1 MSLFSDIFLIFFL
14 LNISSIALLNIGDEE
29 IFQLPEPEKEGGM
42 PLYEALNKR
51 MSKRDFNDSIKI
63 DAKIISQSLWAC
75 YGYNRQTKF
84 KTTPSAKG
92 WYPLDIYVFIEEGV
106 FKYNATSHSLIKKVS
121 GDYRKLTG
129 TQNFVS
135 NAGINFVLI
144 ADFKKSSTMDDD
156 HKLRSIY
163 LDTGHCTMALG
174 LYAAA
179 NNMKGVDRA
188 MVDDGPIFELL
199 GLNKDDY
206 IFTLAFSLGY

>member
-1 MSLFSDIFLIFFL
+1 MSLLPHILLFSL
-14 LNISSIALLNIGDEE
+14 LISSINSNLRNLENEE
-29 IFQLPEPEKEGGM
+29 IIPLPEPEKEGGM

-51 MSKRDFNDSIKI
+51 MSKRDFYSTAKVDSKI
-63 DAKIISQSLWAC
+63 LSQSLWAC

-84 KTTPSAKG
+84 KTTPSAKA
-92 WYPLDIYVFIEEGV
+92 WYPLDVYVFLEEGV

-135 NAGINFVLI
+135 NAGVNFVII
-144 ADFKKSSTMDDD
+144 ADFNKSSTMDDA

-188 MVDDGPIFELL
+188 MVDDGPILELL
-199 GLNKDDY
+199 GLNKEDY

>member
-1 MSLFSDIFLIFFL
+1 MSLLPHILLFSL
-14 LNISSIALLNIGDEE
+14 LISSINSNLRNLENEE
-29 IFQLPEPEKEGGM
+29 IIPLPEPEKEGGM

-51 MSKRDFNDSIKI
+51 MSKRDFNSTAKVDSKI
-63 DAKIISQSLWAC
+63 LSQSLWAC

-84 KTTPSAKG
+84 KTTPSAKA
-92 WYPLDIYVFIEEGV
+92 WYPLDVYVFLEEGV

-135 NAGINFVLI
+135 NAGVNFVII
-144 ADFKKSSTMDDD
+144 ADFNKSSTMDDA

-174 LYAAA
+174 LYASA

-188 MVDDGPIFELL
+188 MVDDGPILELL
-199 GLNKDDY
+199 GLNKEDY

>member
-1 MSLFSDIFLIFFL
+1 MSLLPHILLFSLLISFINSNL
-14 LNISSIALLNIGDEE
+14 RNLENEE
-29 IFQLPEPEKEGGM
+29 IIPLPEPEKEGGM

-51 MSKRDFNDSIKI
+51 MSKRDFNSTAKVDSKI
-63 DAKIISQSLWAC
+63 LSQSLWAC

-84 KTTPSAKG
+84 KTTPSAKA
-92 WYPLDIYVFIEEGV
+92 WYPLDVYVFLEEGV

-135 NAGINFVLI
+135 NAGVNFVII
-144 ADFKKSSTMDDD
+144 ADFNKSSTMDDA

-174 LYAAA
+174 LYASA

-188 MVDDGPIFELL
+188 MVDDGPILELL
-199 GLNKDDY
+199 GLNKEDY

>member
-1 MSLFSDIFLIFFL
+1 MSLLPHILLFSLLISFINSNL
-14 LNISSIALLNIGDEE
+14 RNLENEE
-29 IFQLPEPEKEGGM
+29 IIPLPEPEKEGGM

-51 MSKRDFNDSIKI
+51 MSKRDFNSTAKVDSKI
-63 DAKIISQSLWAC
+63 LSQSLWAC

-84 KTTPSAKG
+84 KTTPSAKA
-92 WYPLDIYVFIEEGV
+92 WYPLDVYVFLEEGV

-135 NAGINFVLI
+135 NAGVNFVII
-144 ADFKKSSTMDDD
+144 ADFNKSSTMDDA

-188 MVDDGPIFELL
+188 MVDDGPILELL

>member
-1 MSLFSDIFLIFFL
+1 MSLLHHILLFSLLISFINSNL
-14 LNISSIALLNIGDEE
+14 RNLENEE
-29 IFQLPEPEKEGGM
+29 IIPLPEPEKEGGM

-51 MSKRDFNDSIKI
+51 MSKRDFNSTAKVDSKI
-63 DAKIISQSLWAC
+63 LSQSLWAC

-84 KTTPSAKG
+84 KTTPSAKA
-92 WYPLDIYVFIEEGV
+92 WYPLDVYVFLEEGV

-135 NAGINFVLI
+135 NAGVNFVII
-144 ADFKKSSTMDDD
+144 ADFNKSSTMDDA

-188 MVDDGPIFELL
+188 MVDDGPILELL
-199 GLNKDDY
+199 GLNKEDY